1 MKRGKKILSNYARVK
16 DIIDFLVDYNQ
27 SIFLLTPQYQSTLID
42 TTLWEF
48 YDEYH
53 ADVDRILLKKFSNY
67 VIPGVDR
74 PAEITGTLEEKY
86 AILRSQLTDCEGAF
100 FTGCASSINRLW
112 EAEKLKFSPIENYD
126 SYTENKIVKTGS
138 ATDKVTETGKEINQN
153 KFDGQNIKQNVRSG
167 SVKNANSGTVSDVTD
182 NSSTSYNTNQIDTV
196 TKNITDGT
204 ATTTEYNN
212 LTDVETETPGVTTTD
227 TKSFQD
233 RDTTRTTE
241 YNQVTDT
248 FTEHKHGNIGVS
260 TSTSILHEFADF
272 YTVYHFWERFWQMWI
287 LINASPIFE
296 TDKSYYVN
304 Y

>member
-1 MKRGKKILSNYARVK
+1 MSNYARVQ
-16 DIIDFLVDYNQ
+16 DIIEFLVDYNQ
-27 SIFLLTPQYQSTLID
+27 SMFSVTPMYQSKLID
-42 TTLWEF
+42 STLWDF
-48 YDEYH
+48 YTEYH
-53 ADVDRILLKKFSNY
+53 SDVDRILLKKFSNF
-67 VIPGVDR
+67 VIPGVDK
-74 PAEITGTLEEKY
+74 PSETTGTQEEKY

-100 FTGCASSINRLW
+100 FTGCANSINRLW
-112 EAEKLKFSPIENYD
+112 EAETLKFSPIENYD
-126 SYTENKIVKTGS
+126 SYTENRIVKTGS
-138 ATDKVTETGKEINQN
+138 ETDKVTEAGKEINQN
-153 KFDGQNIKQNVRSG
+153 KLDGQNIKQNVRSG

-204 ATTTEYNN
+204 ATTTEYNDI
-212 LTDVETETPGVTTTD
+212 TDVETETPGVTTTD

-304 Y
+304 D

>member
-1 MKRGKKILSNYARVK
+1 MSNYARVK
-16 DIIDFLVDYNQ
+16 DIIEFLFDYNQ
-27 SIFLLTPQYQSTLID
+27 SMFSVTPMYQSTLID
-42 TTLWEF
+42 TELWDF
-48 YDEYH
+48 YTEYH
-53 ADVDRILLKKFSNY
+53 ADVDRILLKKFSNF
-67 VIPGVDR
+67 VIPGVDK
-74 PAEITGTLEEKY
+74 PSETTGTNEEKY

-100 FTGCASSINRLW
+100 FTVCSNSINRLW
-112 EAEKLKFSPIENYD
+112 EAEKIKFSPIENYD
-126 SYTENKIVKTGS
+126 SYTENTIVKTGS
-138 ATDKVTETGKEINQN
+138 EIDKVTEAGKEINQN

-204 ATTTEYNN
+204 ATTTEYND
-212 LTDVETETPGVTTTD
+212 LMDVETETPGVTTTD

-260 TSTSILHEFADF
+260 TSTSIFREFADF

-287 LINASPIFE
+287 MINASPIFE
-296 TDKSYYVN
+296 TDKSYYLN
-304 Y
+304 D

>member
-1 MKRGKKILSNYARVK
+1 MSNYARVK
-16 DIIDFLVDYNQ
+16 DIIEFLFDYNQ
-27 SIFLLTPQYQSTLID
+27 SMFSVTPMYQSKLID
-42 TTLWEF
+42 AKLWDF
-48 YDEYH
+48 YTEYH
-53 ADVDRILLKKFSNY
+53 SDVDRILLKKFSNF
-67 VIPGVDR
+67 VIPGVDK
-74 PAEITGTLEEKY
+74 PSETTGTQEEKY

-100 FTGCASSINRLW
+100 FTGCANSINRLW
-112 EAEKLKFSPIENYD
+112 EAESLKFSPIENYD

-138 ATDKVTETGKEINQN
+138 EIDKVTEAGKEINQN
-153 KFDGQNIKQNVRSG
+153 KLDGQNIKQNVRSG

-212 LTDVETETPGVTTTD
+212 ITDVETETPGVTTTD

-260 TSTSILHEFADF
+260 TSTSIFREFADF

-287 LINASPIFE
+287 MINASSIFE
-296 TDKSYYVN
+296 TDKSYYIN
-304 Y
+304 D